1 MESQRRP
8 IGFGF
13 GIFPYTRL
21 RDVREALEVVQ
32 LGEELGFEAVGLPEH
47 LLPPRWPEAEL
58 STKYWY
64 DLPTLAA
71 FLAAG
76 TKRVKFLTSVF
87 VVPYHPPIQAA
98 KALATLDVL
107 SGGRLLLGIGA
118 GWMKAEF
125 RRLGIPFDER
135 GAITDEYLLAMK
147 ELWTSDAPTFHGRYV
162 SFEDVS
168 AFPRPLQQPHIPIL
182 VGGSGPRPLRRVAEI
197 GDGWFPMTAT
207 IDDLRRGVE
216 EIRSRMLEKGR
227 DPSGL
232 WVGYSGLGM
241 GRDPETERMRQHV
254 GDTVEKPPIRTP
266 DEAIAAIEEYRAA
279 GVTYLSVGF
288 AWQTA
293 AELMREMERFARE
306 VMPAF
311 R

>member
-1 MESQRRP
+1 MASPRPP

-21 RDVREALEVVQ
+21 RDVREALEIVQ
-32 LGEELGFEAVGLPEH
+32 LGDELGLEAVGLPEH
-47 LLPPRWPEAEL
+47 LLPPCWPQAER

-64 DLPTLAA
+64 DLTALAA

-76 TKRVKFLTSVF
+76 TKRVKLLTSVL

-125 RRLGIPFDER
+125 RRLGIPFEER
-135 GAITDEYLLAMK
+135 GAITDEYLRAMR
-147 ELWTSDAPTFHGRYV
+147 ELWTSDSPAFHGTYV

-168 AFPRPLQQPHIPIL
+168 FFPKPVQQPSIPIL

-207 IDDLRRGVE
+207 LDDLRSGIA
-216 EIRSRMLEKGR
+216 EIRRQMQALGR
-227 DPSGL
+227 DPSRL
-232 WVGYSGLGM
+232 WVGYTGFGFGS
-241 GRDPETERMRQHV
+241 DPETARMRAHV
-254 GDTVEKPPIRTP
+254 GDTTEKRSPRTP
-266 DEAIAAIEEYRAA
+266 EETIAAIEAYRDA
-279 GVTYLSVGF
+279 GVTFLSVGF
-288 AWQTA
+288 PWQNA
-293 AELMREMERFARE
+293 AELMARMRRFARE

-311 R
+311 A